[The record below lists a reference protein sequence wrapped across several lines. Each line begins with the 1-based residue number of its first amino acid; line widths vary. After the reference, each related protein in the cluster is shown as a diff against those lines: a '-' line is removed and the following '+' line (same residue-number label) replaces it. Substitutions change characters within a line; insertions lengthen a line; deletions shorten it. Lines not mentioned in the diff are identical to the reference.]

1 MQTFLEEL
9 IDSYEM
15 SDIERPA
22 FLDLY
27 TGEVVFDDE
36 QISGIPGIDW
46 DDEESDE
53 RYEPLPEQ
61 DSREEYK
68 WMEDFTYQLKDENR
82 QKALFN
88 ALNRQK
94 PFRNFKDA
102 VLDQG
107 VREEWFEFRDK
118 MIEKEM
124 ISWLE
129 VKNINV
135 LEMEKLR
142 NREN

>member
-9 IDSYEM
+9 IDSYDM

-61 DSREEYK
+61 DSREEYQ

-88 ALNRQK
+88 ALNRRK

-102 VLDQG
+102 VLNQG

-118 MIEKEM
+118 MIEKEI

-142 NREN
+142 NKEN